1 MRVEMTGVR
10 GIADGLGGRGVVP
23 QRENYGQK
31 CIRLFQQPAQWL
43 SSTNIA
49 MLELVWESL
58 AVEQVA
64 GIIEY
69 ISDYNFSTAERL
81 RILQPRQQYL

>member
-1 MRVEMTGVR
+1 
-10 GIADGLGGRGVVP
+10 
-23 QRENYGQK
+23 
-31 CIRLFQQPAQWL
+31 
-43 SSTNIA
+43 

-64 GIIEY
+64 GTIEY

-81 RILQPRQQYL
+81 RILQARQQYL